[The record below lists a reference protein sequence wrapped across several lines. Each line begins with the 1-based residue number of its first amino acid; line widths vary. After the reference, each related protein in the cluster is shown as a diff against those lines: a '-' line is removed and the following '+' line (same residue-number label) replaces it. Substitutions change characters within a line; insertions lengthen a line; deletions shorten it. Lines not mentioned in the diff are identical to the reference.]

1 MATLKIYGTTRSR
14 ANRVIWMAEE
24 LGIAYE
30 TISVDLSAP
39 RDPTFLAV
47 NPNGRLPAI
56 DDDGFHL
63 FESMAIN
70 LYLAKKHGGPLAPR
84 DTHEDAKMIQ
94 WSFWAVTELEESGL
108 EYLMH
113 TMFLPPE
120 KRDATVPPKALE
132 TLKKPIAVLDDAL
145 AQSGHLVGER
155 FTAADLN
162 VGVFAVYL
170 AAAREFLGQYPHVAD
185 CVAELASRP
194 AFKKAIPARG

>member
-1 MATLKIYGTTRSR
+1 MADLKIYGTSRSR

-24 LGIAYE
+24 LGIPYE

-39 RDPTFLAV
+39 RDPAFLKI

-70 LYLAKKHGGPLAPR
+70 LYLAKKHGGPLAPA

-94 WSFWAVTELEESGL
+94 WSFWAVTELEKPGL
-108 EYLMH
+108 DYLMH

-120 KRDATVPPKALE
+120 KRDASVPAKALE
-132 TLKKPIAVLDDAL
+132 TLKKPIVVLDQAL
-145 AQSGHLVGER
+145 EATGYLVGDR
-155 FTAADLN
+155 FTAADVN
-162 VGVFAVYL
+162 VGVFVAYL
-170 AAAREFLGQYPHVAD
+170 ASAREFLGQYPHAADFVASV
-185 CVAELASRP
+185 VARP
-194 AFKKAIPARG
+194 AFRKAMPARG

>member
-1 MATLKIYGTTRSR
+1 MAILKIYGTTRSR

-24 LGIAYE
+24 LGLPYE

-39 RDPTFLAV
+39 RDPEFLKV

-70 LYLAKKHGGPLAPR
+70 LDLGKNHGGPLAPR
-84 DTHEDAKMIQ
+84 DMHEDAKITQ
-94 WSFWAVTELEESGL
+94 WSFWAVTELERPGL
-108 EYLMH
+108 DYLMH

-120 KRDATVPPKALE
+120 KRDASIAGKALE
-132 TLKKPIAVLDDAL
+132 TLKKPIAVLDQAL
-145 AQSGHLVGER
+145 EKSGHLVGER

-162 VGVFAVYL
+162 VGVFVAYL
-170 AAAREFLGQYPHVAD
+170 ASAREFLTQYPRVAKFVGD
-185 CVAELASRP
+185 IVSRP
-194 AFKKAIPARG
+194 AFKKAMPARG

>member
-1 MATLKIYGTTRSR
+1 MAHLKIYGTSRSR

-30 TISVDLSAP
+30 TISIDLTAP
-39 RDPTFLAV
+39 RDPAFLAI

-84 DTHEDAKMIQ
+84 DTHEDAKMTQ
-94 WSFWAVTELEESGL
+94 WSFWAVTELEKPGL
-108 EYLMH
+108 DYLMH
-113 TMFLPPE
+113 TIFLPPE
-120 KRDATVPPKALE
+120 KRDASIPGKALE
-132 TLKKPIAVLDDAL
+132 TLKRPIAVLDQAL
-145 AQSGHLVGER
+145 EATGYLLGER

-162 VGVFAVYL
+162 VGNFVAYL
-170 AAAREFLGQYPHVAD
+170 ASAREFLGHFPHVAD
-185 CVAELASRP
+185 FVGRVVARP
-194 AFKKAIPARG
+194 AFKKAMPARG

>member
-1 MATLKIYGTTRSR
+1 MATLKIYGTSRSR

-24 LGIAYE
+24 LGIPYE

-39 RDPTFLAV
+39 RDPAFLAV

-56 DDDGFHL
+56 DDDGFYL

-84 DTHEDAKMIQ
+84 DAHEDAKMIQ
-94 WSFWAVTELEESGL
+94 WSFWAVTELEKPGL
-108 EYLMH
+108 DYLMH

-120 KRDATVPPKALE
+120 KRDASIPGKALDTLKKPVAVADKALE
-132 TLKKPIAVLDDAL
+132 T
-145 AQSGHLVGER
+145 SGHLVGGR

-162 VGVFAVYL
+162 VGAFASYL
-170 AAAREFLGQYPHVAD
+170 ASARDFLGQYPSLARFVAA
-185 CVAELASRP
+185 VAARP
-194 AFKKAIPARG
+194 AYMKAMPSRG

>member
-1 MATLKIYGTTRSR
+1 MANLKIYGTSRSR

-24 LGIAYE
+24 LGIPYE

-39 RDPTFLAV
+39 RDPAFLAV

-70 LYLAKKHGGPLAPR
+70 LYLAKKHGGPLTPR
-84 DTHEDAKMIQ
+84 DLGEDAKMIQ
-94 WSFWAVTELEESGL
+94 WSFWAVSELEKPGL
-108 EYLMH
+108 DYLMH

-120 KRDATVPPKALE
+120 KRDASIPGKALE
-132 TLKKPIAVLDDAL
+132 TLKRPIAVLDQAL
-145 AQSGHLVGER
+145 EASGYLVGAR

-162 VGVFAVYL
+162 VGNFVAYL
-170 AAAREFLGQYPHVAD
+170 ASAREFLGQYPHVAD
-185 CVAELASRP
+185 FVGAVVARP
-194 AFKKAIPARG
+194 AFKKAMPARG